1 MKNKKIIK
9 ILSSILLTLLLLI
22 GCTSENTAN
31 EKTNTEQTQNVQN
44 ENDSEQKS
52 DKNNNLDESN
62 KEGKNDKTGDSKD
75 KQKSD
80 KQNEAIDE
88 NGEYTSKEEV
98 ALYIHTFGKLPSN
111 YVTKKEAQEQGWDSK
126 AGNLDQVLPGKSIG
140 GDKFGNREE
149 LLPTAKGRKYYECD
163 INYTGGFRNGERIV
177 FSNDGLI
184 FYTKDHYKTF
194 EQLY

>member
-9 ILSSILLTLLLLI
+9 ILSSILLTLLLLV

-31 EKTNTEQTQNVQN
+31 EKTNTEQMQNVQN

-52 DKNNNLDESN
+52 NKSNKADESN
-62 KEGKNDKTGDSKD
+62 KGGKSDKTEDSKD
-75 KQKSD
+75 KQKND
-80 KQNEAIDE
+80 NQNEAIDE

-111 YVTKKEAQEQGWDSK
+111 YITKKEAQEQGWDSK
-126 AGNLDQVLPGKSIG
+126 SGNLDQVLPGKSIG

-149 LLPTAKGRKYYECD
+149 LLPTSKGRKYYECD

-184 FYTKDHYKTF
+184 FYTQDHYKTF